1 MTPKVFSNQFDWT
14 INSFTR
20 PNNWVFSNFAA
31 QRDRSINWIMNN
43 LTAFMKIFL
52 RDLNRNHLISS
63 TCIVI
68 YIYLL
73 FWIKIFSEI
82 SLEMGIGWGMSSDC
96 EDESSR
102 QISLL
107 SNQVEEHRRE
117 KSRWNSIESES
128 WKDMYSFLKLGGRS
142 QLSSNP
148 CHPCLHAAHHCH
160 HFPLR
165 LLHRVQVGVSWFGQS
180 ASI

>member
-1 MTPKVFSNQFDWT
+1 
-14 INSFTR
+14 
-20 PNNWVFSNFAA
+20 
-31 QRDRSINWIMNN
+31 
-43 LTAFMKIFL
+43 
-52 RDLNRNHLISS
+52 
-63 TCIVI
+63 
-68 YIYLL
+68 
-73 FWIKIFSEI
+73 
-82 SLEMGIGWGMSSDC
+82 MGIGWGMSSDC
-96 EDESSR
+96 EDESR

-128 WKDMYSFLKLGGRS
+128 WEDMYTFLKLGGRS

-165 LLHRVQVGVSWFGQS
+165 LLHRVQVVWFGQS
-180 ASI
+180 ASIYIKRRRLVHSYFNGNKTFIMWMNSFWSIVRLLWFEMLAHRSRCLWTHLHCQFLGETPIFTFFYITWQLPSR